1 MDINNYM
8 ECCSLLTQKLHFIIS
23 VESGSYAIET
33 ISAQSMGSKR
43 QFLCQ
48 KKSGIIGRW
57 YLFFFLWKL
66 HCRSRNLGKS
76 MLRLRA
82 EREETGRQKQQGS
95 SLSLP
100 SSVCSKF
107 HVMCQHSSA
116 RHICIFFLLGRDL
129 VWEIR
134 HFEFSFKVIY
144 RQSQDSNPD
153 LTIVKPKF
161 LLWICQQKQG
171 SSCQGI
177 EPLYTA

>member
-1 MDINNYM
+1 MDTNNYM

-48 KKSGIIGRW
+48 KKSGIIGKW
-57 YLFFFLWKL
+57 YLFFSFE
-66 HCRSRNLGKS
+66 RSIVAVEIWEKACWGSEQRERRREGRSSKDPAYPCQAVFVVNS
-76 MLRLRA
+76 MWCANIPPLDIFA
-82 EREETGRQKQQGS
+82 SFFTWERFG
-95 SLSLP
+95 
-100 SSVCSKF
+100 
-107 HVMCQHSSA
+107 M
-116 RHICIFFLLGRDL
+116 RDTTF
-129 VWEIR
+129 WI
-134 HFEFSFKVIY
+134 SFKVIY

-177 EPLYTA
+177 EPLYIA